1 MNAETTDKTKTGM
14 LADTDELEVIDQ
26 LVHQRSLSGSQEP
39 VVPIICMSVRYFSI
53 SVRRIK

>member
-26 LVHQRSLSGSQEP
+26 LVHQRSLSGSQE
-39 VVPIICMSVRYFSI
+39 SGYTYNLHVR
-53 SVRRIK
+53 